1 MSELSPSNYKR
12 ISIINWIISLPLILL
27 FAWPYYYTASLLGIE
42 ENLNYVCTFIFT
54 IPFVMTILHGHVTI
68 ALGSVHRSM
77 YYKWLTLHPFSYG
90 IFFHPIAV
98 KTRFR
103 LTLLLISLLLLPIG
117 YLLSH

>member
-1 MSELSPSNYKR
+1 MSELSSSNYKR
-12 ISIINWIISLPLILL
+12 ISIINWILSLPLVLL
-27 FAWPYYYTASLLGIE
+27 FAWPYYYATSLLGIE
-42 ENLNYVCTFIFT
+42 EKLSYVSAFIFT
-54 IPFVMTILHGHVTI
+54 IPFVMTILHGHVTM

-77 YYKWLTLHPFSYG
+77 YYRWLTLHPFSFG

-117 YLLSH
+117 YLLSL